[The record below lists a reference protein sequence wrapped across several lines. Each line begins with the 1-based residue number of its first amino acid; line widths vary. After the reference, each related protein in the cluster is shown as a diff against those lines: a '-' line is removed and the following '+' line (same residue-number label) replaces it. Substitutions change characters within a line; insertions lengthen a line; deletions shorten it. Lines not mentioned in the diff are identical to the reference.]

1 MKYARET
8 RIYTTNGEKAHWRT
22 YDPTQQT
29 TYALA
34 WALLRNEFRGNKDK
48 DNVRTVFLQ
57 RLQGLIERT
66 AAHHRNEGRTIPNL
80 DTFCTVLGNNLYD
93 FLEDILKDGPITYK
107 NHEHKKVILTPEPR
121 STTPTLLH
129 ILPKEKELPNKRVTP
144 KRRKTLPEE
153 RNYAYIPAPS
163 NEEDYTHTFR
173 ELPRT
178 QPEPRP
184 QDFATIDDYTDAW
197 ERWQEPTHERV
208 RNSNPN
214 KQERS
219 ATNRLIFGLRLQSRI
234 SHLLTAPYVYHACS
248 DYETVQAV
256 QHDPEQ
262 FSALEALCQQALDQ
276 FVYRKRVRSIDE
288 EAQRQEGRIAIWKA
302 AKNYRAE
309 NFARVNTMMKTVLH
323 YLYCNL
329 LQFSQADC
337 RRINSSTYAMGT
349 SQEDSP
355 LAQKVADLS
364 HELWQ
369 ETQLQPLDFDAPE
382 PDSYNPFATT
392 TLLDHRLPKRNKTEQ
407 RLKARKHT
415 ITNGKAPQ
423 GKKELTILTSYET
436 PPLQEEK
443 VVTHTTRTRIDLP
456 ELPYPLWTRAG
467 EEATEENFPYGHRTL
482 TITPGWIV
490 EQENKQRT
498 AARIRE
504 QGTFDP
510 EALEHLTLVDII
522 KLLNSTTPRKNVQQN
537 GTTII

>member
-1 MKYARET
+1 
-8 RIYTTNGEKAHWRT
+8 
-22 YDPTQQT
+22 
-29 TYALA
+29 
-34 WALLRNEFRGNKDK
+34 
-48 DNVRTVFLQ
+48 
-57 RLQGLIERT
+57 
-66 AAHHRNEGRTIPNL
+66 
-80 DTFCTVLGNNLYD
+80 
-93 FLEDILKDGPITYK
+93 
-107 NHEHKKVILTPEPR
+107 
-121 STTPTLLH
+121 
-129 ILPKEKELPNKRVTP
+129 
-144 KRRKTLPEE
+144 
-153 RNYAYIPAPS
+153 
-163 NEEDYTHTFR
+163 
-173 ELPRT
+173 
-178 QPEPRP
+178 
-184 QDFATIDDYTDAW
+184 
-197 ERWQEPTHERV
+197 
-208 RNSNPN
+208 
-214 KQERS
+214 
-219 ATNRLIFGLRLQSRI
+219 
-234 SHLLTAPYVYHACS
+234 
-248 DYETVQAV
+248 
-256 QHDPEQ
+256 
-262 FSALEALCQQALDQ
+262 
-276 FVYRKRVRSIDE
+276 
-288 EAQRQEGRIAIWKA
+288 
-302 AKNYRAE
+302 
-309 NFARVNTMMKTVLH
+309 
-323 YLYCNL
+323 
-329 LQFSQADC
+329 QADC

-369 ETQLQPLDFDAPE
+369 ETQRAQLQPLDFDAPE